1 VTCQKAAGV
10 AKAMQERF
18 GNRLNLKIHLANSP
32 EAAAYPLKGATNVF
46 VGREWVSLEVA
57 TSTEQMEAYLNKLLA
72 NTG

>member
-1 VTCQKAAGV
+1 
-10 AKAMQERF
+10 MQERF
-18 GNRLNLKIHLANSP
+18 RGRLDLKIHTVNSP

-57 TSTEQMEAYLNKLLA
+57 TSAEQMEAYLNKILA